1 MGDDNGDNGS
11 CSGPDRRAARK
22 SLALEIQ
29 SEGVKMPANFFSD
42 SEHGNRSVKHID
54 FEHSSA
60 P

>member
-1 MGDDNGDNGS
+1 MGDDNDDNGS

-42 SEHGNRSVKHID
+42 SEHGNRRV
-54 FEHSSA
+54 
-60 P
+60 